1 MFALA
6 LFLPARSTWRREM
19 RENSLEFKNRQLSE
33 QEAKL
38 WSEVAKEPW
47 AWDFTDLSCSGA
59 GRLPVEFALLLCL
72 LLLVWSDSGSFM
84 SGVFFAAVLTFLFP
98 LLKTVLGTTGNVLSF
113 SETRAHQVV
122 QQKSEQ
128 FMVYNQ
134 KQLTRIYPSAY
145 RIDSSNFN
153 PLPYWNAGC
162 QLGVYTSG
170 RSSSPRVLGWGC
182 CLT

>member
-1 MFALA
+1 
-6 LFLPARSTWRREM
+6 
-19 RENSLEFKNRQLSE
+19 
-33 QEAKL
+33 
-38 WSEVAKEPW
+38 
-47 AWDFTDLSCSGA
+47 
-59 GRLPVEFALLLCL
+59 
-72 LLLVWSDSGSFM
+72 M
-84 SGVFFAAVLTFLFP
+84 SGIFFAAVLTFLFS

-128 FMVYNQ
+128 FMIYNQ

-170 RSSSPRVLGWGC
+170 RSSSPWVLSLGC
-182 CLT
+182 YVT

>member
-1 MFALA
+1 
-6 LFLPARSTWRREM
+6 
-19 RENSLEFKNRQLSE
+19 
-33 QEAKL
+33 
-38 WSEVAKEPW
+38 
-47 AWDFTDLSCSGA
+47 
-59 GRLPVEFALLLCL
+59 
-72 LLLVWSDSGSFM
+72 M
-84 SGVFFAAVLTFLFP
+84 SGVFFAAVLTFLFS
-98 LLKTVLGTTGNVLSF
+98 LLKPALGTTGNVLSF

-128 FMVYNQ
+128 FMIYNQ

-170 RSSSPRVLGWGC
+170 RNSSPWV
-182 CLT
+182 